1 MIRATCDPLLCPSL
15 YTSTYFSPTSDADAD
30 ADAEEEESAATS
42 ASPDGEGE
50 AAAAKMSAAPLLSS
64 SLPSIF

>member
-42 ASPDGEGE
+42 ASPDGDAEDM
-50 AAAAKMSAAPLLSS
+50 AKMSVPPLLSS
-64 SLPSIF
+64 SLPLIF